1 MKRAAPSNWRATS
14 TRAPCSQIRS
24 SCDFVSCLSF
34 GCTDENACN
43 YDDAATYD
51 DGTCAYPAFPY
62 DCDGACLNDTDGD
75 GTCDEFETLGCTD
88 EDACNYSSGAT
99 QDDNSC
105 TYDCGGC
112 TNPGACNFDEDALDD
127 GTCEFESCLT
137 LGCTDDPH
145 ATTTP
150 KSPTTTA
157 LATLCLVWVVPTL
170 TRNYDPSS
178 TQDDG
183 SCVLAELGYDCD
195 GNCLSDAD
203 GDGVCDP
210 FEVEGCTDASA
221 CNYDST
227 ATDDDGSCDFCSC
240 AEAGRDVQRKRFR
253 STASRSKPC
262 LSTPAGNWQG

>member
-1 MKRAAPSNWRATS
+1 MQLNPSAVFESEQLRL
-14 TRAPCSQIRS
+14 CQ
-24 SCDFVSCLSF
+24 LSF
-34 GCTDENACN
+34 VWCTDENACN

-62 DCDGACLNDTDGD
+62 GCDGACLNDTDGD

-112 TNPGACNFDEDALDD
+112 TNPGACNFDEDALQDD

-137 LGCTDDPH
+137 LGCTDSSACNYD
-145 ATTTP
+145 ADVAYNDGTCDFV
-150 KSPTTTA
+150 S
-157 LATLCLVWVVPTL
+157 CLGCTDSDAC
-170 TRNYDPSS
+170 NYDPSS

-210 FEVEGCTDASA
+210 SKWKAAPTPLPATTTALRRTTTVPAISA
-221 CNYDST
+221 LVQKR
-227 ATDDDGSCDFCSC
+227 
-240 AEAGRDVQRKRFR
+240 GRDVQRKR
-253 STASRSKPC
+253 SRVRHRGRNC
-262 LSTPAGNWQG
+262 A